1 MTGPRAAPRPR
12 EAASASSAGGV
23 DWVAAAMGVG
33 FAAMWASA
41 FTSARII
48 VAHAPPLWSLSA
60 RYWIA
65 GAIAVALAAAL
76 GQSARLTRAQWR
88 MTALFGICQ
97 NALYLGFNFVAMRT
111 VEASLA
117 TIVASTLPL
126 LVAGVMLARGE
137 RLPPLGAAGL
147 AIGLLGVGLVMGSRI
162 SGGVDLAGLAL
173 CVAGVIA
180 LTTATLTVAGA
191 TSGGN
196 VLMVV
201 GLQML
206 VAALVLTPV
215 AALAEPLIVAP
226 SWALAGAF
234 AYTLLVPGLLA
245 TFVWLTL
252 VRRIG
257 ATRAA
262 VFHFLTPPVG
272 VGIAWAVLGE
282 RLGAL
287 DLLGVG
293 TVAAGILM
301 VQVARRA

>member
-1 MTGPRAAPRPR
+1 
-12 EAASASSAGGV
+12 
-23 DWVAAAMGVG
+23 MGVA

-48 VAHAPPLWSLSA
+48 VAAAPPLWSLSA

-65 GAIAVALAAAL
+65 GALAVALALAL

-88 MTALFGICQ
+88 ATVLFGLCQ

-126 LVAGVMLARGE
+126 LVAAVMVLRGE
-137 RLPPLGAAGL
+137 RLPRLGVLGL
-147 AIGLLGVGLVMGSRI
+147 ALGFAGVALVMGSRI
-162 SGGVDLAGLAL
+162 SGGVDLAGLAF
-173 CVAGVIA
+173 CVAGVMA
-180 LTTATLTVAGA
+180 LTFATLMVAGA

-206 VAALVLTPV
+206 VAAVVLTPV
-215 AALAEPLIVAP
+215 AALLEPLLVAP
-226 SWALAGAF
+226 SWTLALAF
-234 AYTLLVPGLLA
+234 AYTLLVPGLIA

-272 VGIAWAVLGE
+272 VAIAWALLGE
-282 RLGAL
+282 RLGPL

-293 TVAAGILM
+293 IVAAAILM
-301 VQVARRA
+301 VQLSRRA

>member
-1 MTGPRAAPRPR
+1 MSHAPATPAPR
-12 EAASASSAGGV
+12 V
-23 DWVAAAMGVG
+23 DWIAAVMGVG
-33 FAAMWASA
+33 FAVMWASA

-48 VAHAPPLWSLSA
+48 VAHAPPLWSLCA

-65 GAIAVALAAAL
+65 GTIAVLLALAL

-88 MTALFGICQ
+88 ATVLFGICQ

-126 LVAGVMLARGE
+126 LVAAAMILRGE
-137 RLPPLGAAGL
+137 RLPRLGALGL
-147 AIGLLGVGLVMGSRI
+147 ALGFAGVAIVMGSRI
-162 SGGVDLAGLAL
+162 SGGVDIAGLAF
-173 CVAGVIA
+173 CVAGVVA
-180 LTTATLTVAGA
+180 LTFATLMVAGA

-206 VAALVLTPV
+206 VAAVVLTPA
-215 AALAEPLIVAP
+215 AALLEPLVVRA
-226 SWALAGAF
+226 SWSLAAAF
-234 AYTLLVPGLLA
+234 AYTLLVPGLIA

-272 VGIAWAVLGE
+272 VGIAALLLGE
-282 RLGAL
+282 RLGAA
-287 DLLGVG
+287 DLIGVG
-293 TVAAGILM
+293 VVAAAILM
-301 VQVARRA
+301 VQLSRRQPTRPRAPPV

>member
-1 MTGPRAAPRPR
+1 MTDAPATPALGIDWIAALMG
-12 EAASASSAGGV
+12 AA
-23 DWVAAAMGVG
+23 
-33 FAAMWASA
+33 FAVMWASA

-48 VAHAPPLWSLSA
+48 VAAAPPLWSLSA

-65 GAIAVALAAAL
+65 GGVAVLLALAF
-76 GQSARLTRAQWR
+76 GQSARLTRSQWR
-88 MTALFGICQ
+88 ATILFGICQ

-111 VEASLA
+111 IEASLA

-126 LVAGVMLARGE
+126 LVAAVMLARGE
-137 RLPPLGAAGL
+137 RLPRLGAAGL
-147 AIGLLGVGLVMGSRI
+147 VLGFAGVALVMGTRI
-162 SGGVDLAGLAL
+162 SGGVDLAGLAF

-180 LTTATLTVAGA
+180 LTFATMMVAGA

-206 VAALVLTPV
+206 VAAAVLTPA
-215 AALAEPLIVAP
+215 AALLEPLAVDP
-226 SWALAGAF
+226 SWRLAIAF
-234 AYTLLVPGLLA
+234 GYTLLVPGLIA

-272 VGIAWAVLGE
+272 VGIAWALLGE
-282 RLGAL
+282 RIGGA
-287 DLLGVG
+287 DLIGVAV
-293 TVAAGILM
+293 VAAGILM
-301 VQVARRA
+301 VQLSKRA

>member
-1 MTGPRAAPRPR
+1 MTDAAAPTRPPGR
-12 EAASASSAGGV
+12 AV
-23 DWVAAAMGVG
+23 DWPAIAMGVA

-48 VAHAPPLWSLSA
+48 VAAAPPLWSLSV

-65 GAIAVALAAAL
+65 GTIAVLLALAW

-88 MTALFGICQ
+88 ATILFGICQ

-126 LVAGVMLARGE
+126 LVATVMLARGE
-137 RLPPLGAAGL
+137 RLPRLGVAGL
-147 AIGLLGVGLVMGSRI
+147 ALGFAGVALVMGSRI
-162 SGGVDLAGLAL
+162 SGGVDLTGLAF
-173 CVAGVIA
+173 CVAGVMA
-180 LTTATLTVAGA
+180 LTTATLMVAGA

-196 VLMVV
+196 VLMIV

-206 VAALVLTPV
+206 VAAAVLTPA
-215 AALAEPLIVAP
+215 AALLEPLVVAP
-226 SWALAGAF
+226 SWRLGLAF
-234 AYTLLVPGLLA
+234 AYTLAVPGLIA

-272 VGIAWAVLGE
+272 VGIARAVLGE

-287 DLLGVG
+287 DLIGVG
-293 TVAAGILM
+293 IVAAAILM
-301 VQVARRA
+301 VQVARRG

>member
-1 MTGPRAAPRPR
+1 MTDAAAPARPPGR
-12 EAASASSAGGV
+12 AV
-23 DWVAAAMGVG
+23 DWPAIAMGVA

-48 VAHAPPLWSLSA
+48 VAAAPPLWSLSA

-65 GAIAVALAAAL
+65 GTIAVVLALAW

-88 MTALFGICQ
+88 ATILFGICQ

-126 LVAGVMLARGE
+126 LVATVMLARGE
-137 RLPPLGAAGL
+137 RLPRLGALGIALGFAGV
-147 AIGLLGVGLVMGSRI
+147 ALVMGSRI
-162 SGGVDLAGLAL
+162 SGGVDLTGLAF
-173 CVAGVIA
+173 CVAGVVA
-180 LTTATLTVAGA
+180 LTTATLMVAGA

-196 VLMVV
+196 VLMIV

-206 VAALVLTPV
+206 VAAAVLTPA
-215 AALAEPLIVAP
+215 AALLEPLVVAP
-226 SWALAGAF
+226 SWRLAAAF
-234 AYTLLVPGLLA
+234 AYTLAVPGLIA

-282 RLGAL
+282 RLGAP
-287 DLLGVG
+287 DLIGVG
-293 TVAAGILM
+293 IVAAAILM
-301 VQVARRA
+301 VQVARRG

>member
-1 MTGPRAAPRPR
+1 MSDAPANPTMR
-12 EAASASSAGGV
+12 V
-23 DWVAAAMGVG
+23 DWIAAAMGVG
-33 FAAMWASA
+33 FAVMWASA

-65 GAIAVALAAAL
+65 GTIAVLLALSW
-76 GQSARLTRAQWR
+76 GQSARLTPAQWR
-88 MTALFGICQ
+88 ATILFGICQ

-126 LVAGVMLARGE
+126 LVATVMLARGE
-137 RLPPLGAAGL
+137 RLPPLGLAGL
-147 AIGLLGVGLVMGSRI
+147 ALGFAGVALVMGSRI
-162 SGGVDLAGLAL
+162 SGGVDLGGLAF
-173 CVAGVIA
+173 CVAGVLA
-180 LTTATLTVAGA
+180 LTFATLMVAGA

-206 VAALVLTPV
+206 VAAVVLTP
-215 AALAEPLIVAP
+215 AAAVLEPLAVVP
-226 SWALAGAF
+226 SWRLAAAF
-234 AYTLLVPGLLA
+234 AYTLVVPGLVA

-272 VGIAWAVLGE
+272 VGIAALLLGE
-282 RLGAL
+282 RLGPL
-287 DLLGVG
+287 DLAGVAI
-293 TVAAGILM
+293 VAAAILM
-301 VQVARRA
+301 VQLSRR